1 MERGLAG
8 AQYRNAD
15 LVPCA
20 RAEPAQPWRLS
31 LRQSQ
36 ARGKELKALLRNNG
50 VVYVCREVLDL
61 ADPAD
66 CADVH
71 RRKPLQPRLELH
83 REKLLHLR
91 GGRRLAALV
100 LLRRERL
107 TLERT
112 AVRCAT
118 LALDRFAANPLPNRS
133 VRLSAAGRCHLS
145 VVGRLCTVSRSNARG
160 EPTGRRYGSRTG
172 VACDPV
178 LNK

>member
-1 MERGLAG
+1 MSDTEIEIDSEEPNSLGLEAPF
-8 AQYRNAD
+8 D
-15 LVPCA
+15 A
-20 RAEPAQPWRLS
+20 RPTPEDPFPAP
-31 LRQSQ
+31 
-36 ARGKELKALLRNNG
+36 
-50 VVYVCREVLDL
+50 RESLDL

-71 RRKPLQPRLELH
+71 RRKPLQPRLELC
-83 REKLLHLR
+83 REKMLHLR

-100 LLRRERL
+100 LLRRARL

-133 VRLSAAGRCHLS
+133 VRLSAAGRCQLS
-145 VVGRLCTVSRSNARG
+145 VVARLCNVSRSNARG

-172 VACDPV
+172 VACEPV